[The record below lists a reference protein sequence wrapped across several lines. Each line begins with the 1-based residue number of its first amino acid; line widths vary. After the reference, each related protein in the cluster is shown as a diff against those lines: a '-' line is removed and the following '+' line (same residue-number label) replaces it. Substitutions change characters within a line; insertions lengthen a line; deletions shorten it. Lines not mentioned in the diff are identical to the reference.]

1 MTSRADSKFYHLG
14 KSSNICYTVQLYS
27 NIERMTA
34 MADQRIIAEARSAGR
49 TLLTEVESKEL
60 IGKAGVSVVDTRLA
74 TSKEEAISISR
85 KSGFPV
91 VLKIVSPDIV
101 HKSDIGGVKLD
112 LKTSKQVGE
121 AYDDILEAVRQAY
134 PDARL
139 QGVSV
144 QKMARPGVEVII
156 GMSKDAQFG
165 PVLMFGLGGIL
176 VEVLKDVS
184 FRIVPLVPRDAREM
198 IREIK
203 GYPLLE
209 GYRGQEPVDI
219 VNLEKLIL
227 KLSDF
232 VEQNPEIDEL
242 DLNPIF
248 AYSDGAVAVD
258 ARVILGEGD

>member
-1 MTSRADSKFYHLG
+1 VAKH
-14 KSSNICYTVQLYS
+14 Q
-27 NIERMTA
+27 
-34 MADQRIIAEARSAGR
+34 IIDKARSEGR
-49 TLLTEVESKEL
+49 TVLTEIESKEL
-60 IGKAGVSVVDTRLA
+60 LRQAGIRVIDTRLA
-74 TSKEEAISISR
+74 LSREEASSISR
-85 KSGFPV
+85 QFGFPV
-91 VLKIVSPDIV
+91 VLKIASPDIV
-101 HKSDIGGVKLD
+101 HKSDAGGVKLG
-112 LKTSKQVGE
+112 LKTTKQVGK
-121 AYDDILEAVRQAY
+121 AYDDILLTVRQRHPQAMI
-134 PDARL
+134 

-184 FRIVPLVPRDAREM
+184 FRIVPLTKRDAGEM

-209 GYRGQEPVDI
+209 GYRGQEPVD
-219 VNLEKLIL
+219 VSNLEELLL
-227 KLSDF
+227 KVSDF
-232 VEQNPEIDEL
+232 VEQNPEVKEL

-258 ARVILGEGD
+258 ARLILEDVGG